1 MKSRPAIVI
10 AAVAV
15 VLAAWLGL
23 AGALGAPFERRG
35 GVRSTAPASV
45 LALPAGWQR
54 SPLRLV
60 PLLMPRERI
69 SVGTFPMAVGGGG
82 NCGREPVASIRR
94 MRRGDAL
101 VSIQEYVVT
110 AKMRRNLTRTF
121 TARPA
126 VRLDRLEGLRELESA
141 RGEPIYGAT
150 IPFSDRGR
158 AFDALVYT
166 AGRPSRELRGQ
177 IESLLAGLPVP
188 R

>member
-1 MKSRPAIVI
+1 MKSRPAVVV

-23 AGALGAPFERRG
+23 AGALGAPFERRA
-35 GVRSTAPASV
+35 GVKSTAHASAP
-45 LALPAGWQR
+45 ALPVGWRR
-54 SPLRLV
+54 SPGRLV

-69 SVGTFPMAVGGGG
+69 SVGTFPMTVGGGG
-82 NCGREPVASIRR
+82 NCGREPIASIRR
-94 MRRGDAL
+94 MRPGDAL

-110 AKMRRNLTRTF
+110 KKMRRHLTRTF
-121 TARPA
+121 RVRPA
-126 VRLDRLEGLRELESA
+126 IRLEGLRGGLQGF
-141 RGEPIYGAT
+141 RGGPIYRAT

-166 AGRPSRELRGQ
+166 AARPSPALRDQ
-177 IESLLAGLPVP
+177 IDSLLIGLPLP